1 MTIIGLAGAARSG
14 KDTAGAYLVARH
26 GYERRSFADAVRTAA
41 LAIDPYVATRA
52 STRRLTDLV
61 AAKGWE
67 AAKELPDVRRLLQR
81 VGTELGRDL
90 FGDDTWVDIATK
102 GLHGGERVV
111 FTDVRFANEAAAVR
125 RLGGIVVALER
136 PGAGLAGPEGAHAS
150 EVIDFAIDATVAND
164 GDVGRLHERL
174 DHLLGVPVPR

>member
-1 MTIIGLAGAARSG
+1 MIIGLAGAARSG
-14 KDTAGAYLVARH
+14 KDTAGAYFVARH

-90 FGDDTWVDIATK
+90 FGADIWVDMATK

-125 RLGGIVVALER
+125 RLGGIVVLLER
-136 PGAGLAGPEGAHAS
+136 PGAGLAGQEGAHAS
-150 EVIDFAIDATVAND
+150 EVIDFDVDATVAND
-164 GDVGRLHERL
+164 GDLGDLHDRL
-174 DHLLGVPVPR
+174 DHLLGVPAGR